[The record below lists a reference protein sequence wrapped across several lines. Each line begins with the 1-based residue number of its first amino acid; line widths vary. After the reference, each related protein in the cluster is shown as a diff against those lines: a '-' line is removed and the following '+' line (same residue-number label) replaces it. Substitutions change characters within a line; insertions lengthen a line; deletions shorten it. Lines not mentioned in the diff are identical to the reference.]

1 MTHLSLL
8 VKQPSTSSN
17 TEMLKTILESLNTQS
32 HRKTVALVEALIEQE
47 KHEKVCH

>member
-8 VKQPSTSSN
+8 LEKSQQPN
-17 TEMLKTILESLNTQS
+17 LEMLKAILDSLNTQS
-32 HRKTVALVEALIEQE
+32 HRKTVALVESLINQE